1 MDKYNILGPED
12 MYRFQEFISKLE
24 VKAQE
29 KKKED
34 DFMAEITDIPD
45 EFLDP
50 IMGEVMKDPVLLPS
64 SQMVVDRIT
73 IIKHLLSDDTDP
85 FNRSKLTKEM
95 LQPQPEL
102 KQRIED
108 FFAEKRKNIAK

>member
-1 MDKYNILGPED
+1 MANIN
-12 MYRFQEFISKLE
+12 
-24 VKAQE
+24 
-29 KKKED
+29 
-34 DFMAEITDIPD
+34 DIPD

-64 SQMVVDRIT
+64 SQMVVDRLT

-95 LQPQPEL
+95 LEPQPDL
-102 KQRIED
+102 KQKIEE
-108 FFAEKRKNIAK
+108 FFAKKRKIIT